1 MKKLFSLLAMAL
13 CISAIAQADQ
23 LVVDCGNSA
32 TITATPATGYHFV
45 RWNDLN
51 TDNPRTIT
59 PTEDATYTAFFAI
72 NQYTIIFQNYDGT
85 ELQKETVNHGDAVS
99 YKGTVPTKPA
109 TAQYTYTFSGWSP
122 NIEYT
127 ATADATYVAQF
138 DQTINKYT
146 ITFRNW
152 DGSVLEA
159 KDWEYGT
166 LPSYAGTP
174 TRPADA
180 EHSYTFSGWDKTIS
194 TVTGEATYTA
204 QYNGTLNSYTLT
216 TSGEHGTTT
225 GDGTYQY
232 GKKVT
237 ITATADACYEFVQWN
252 DGDTHAT
259 REVTVT
265 GNATYVA
272 TFRKVQYTITVQS
285 DNDTQGSVSI
295 TAMP

>member
-1 MKKLFSLLAMAL
+1 MKKRLSIFLMAL
-13 CISAIAQADQ
+13 CAITAVHADQ
-23 LVVDCGNSA
+23 LRVACGNNA
-32 TITATPATGYHFV
+32 KLIATPATGYHFV

-51 TDNPRTIT
+51 TENPRIIS

-99 YKGTVPTKPA
+99 YKGNTPQKPA

-122 NIEYT
+122 NVEYT
-127 ATADATYVAQF
+127 ATTDATYTALF
-138 DQTINKYT
+138 DQTVNKYI
-146 ITFRNW
+146 ITFKNW
-152 DGSVLEA
+152 DGSILEA

-166 LPSYAGTP
+166 LPSYSSTP

-180 EHSYTFSGWDKTIS
+180 ENTYTFSGWDKTIS
-194 TVTGEATYTA
+194 LVTGEATYIA
-204 QYNGTLNSYTLT
+204 QYNGTSNSYTLT
-216 TSGEHGTTT
+216 TSGENGTTT
-225 GDGTYQY
+225 GDGTYLY
-232 GKKVT
+232 GKTVT

-259 REVTVT
+259 RDVTIT
-265 GNATYVA
+265 GNATYTA
-272 TFRKVQYTITVQS
+272 IFRKVQYTITVQS
-285 DNDTQGSVSI
+285 DNDSQGSVSI